1 MNLPNKLTTA
11 RIILIPFILLFLLPI
26 PGYKEWNQWLSGG
39 EARVIATL
47 LFVIASFTDFLDGK
61 IARSQNLVT
70 NFGKLFDPIADKLL
84 VLGSFAA
91 FVKLGTFPCSVFV
104 LIMARE
110 FFVSGLRQV
119 AAANGQ
125 VIAASPLGKW
135 KTFSQLLCLFVLFIE
150 PFLRSSTMIFEK
162 SNIFRTAW
170 IVLAL
175 IMTLISGIDYFV
187 KNKDLVLSDC

>member
-1 MNLPNKLTTA
+1 MNLPNKLTTL

-26 PGYKEWNQWLSGG
+26 PGLSDWNSWLAGG
-39 EARVIATL
+39 AARAIATA

-91 FVKLGTFPCSVFV
+91 FVRLGTFPCSIFV

-110 FFVSGLRQV
+110 FFVSGLRQI

-135 KTFSQLLCLFVLFIE
+135 KTFSQMLCLFVLFIE
-150 PFLRSSTMIFEK
+150 PFLRNSTSLFEQ
-162 SNIFRTAW
+162 SNLFRNAW
-170 IVLAL
+170 VALAL
-175 IMTLISGIDYFV
+175 IMTLISGIDYFI